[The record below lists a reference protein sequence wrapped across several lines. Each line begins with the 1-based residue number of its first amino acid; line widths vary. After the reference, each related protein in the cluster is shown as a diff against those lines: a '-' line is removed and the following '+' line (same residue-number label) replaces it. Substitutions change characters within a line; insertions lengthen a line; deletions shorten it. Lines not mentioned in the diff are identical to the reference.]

1 MDRSG
6 WTHKS
11 LGSWNGKCIK
21 KRTSLINLDS
31 FLVGRFTFIPSPS
44 AYQLRNNTNVH
55 RLPHHDRLPHRRSTY
70 FPETMDS
77 IVNGI
82 ISQSNTYVINFY
94 PTSNFIYTLA
104 NSFDPNN
111 EQHTLDL
118 RQGKSLIIVERW
130 QGGPALHRSR
140 GVPSLKWKG
149 AVTCARI
156 RAPERMQYFGE
167 AIFSDDYP
175 GG

>member
-1 MDRSG
+1 MYQEAYIFNQPRFLSRRAFYFYPIPLRLSIA
-6 WTHKS
+6 KQYE
-11 LGSWNGKCIK
+11 
-21 KRTSLINLDS
+21 RTSTSIS
-31 FLVGRFTFIPSPS
+31 
-44 AYQLRNNTNVH
+44 
-55 RLPHHDRLPHRRSTY
+55 RSTATSPIHI
-70 FPETMDS
+70 FPWNYS

-175 GG
+175 GA

>member
-1 MDRSG
+1 MNTQKPGILKRQMYQEAYIFNQPRFLSRRAFYFYPIPLRLSI
-6 WTHKS
+6 TKQYE
-11 LGSWNGKCIK
+11 
-21 KRTSLINLDS
+21 RTSTS
-31 FLVGRFTFIPSPS
+31 TSRSTATSPME
-44 AYQLRNNTNVH
+44 
-55 RLPHHDRLPHRRSTY
+55 RSTY

-118 RQGKSLIIVERW
+118 RQGKSFIIVERW

-175 GG
+175 GA